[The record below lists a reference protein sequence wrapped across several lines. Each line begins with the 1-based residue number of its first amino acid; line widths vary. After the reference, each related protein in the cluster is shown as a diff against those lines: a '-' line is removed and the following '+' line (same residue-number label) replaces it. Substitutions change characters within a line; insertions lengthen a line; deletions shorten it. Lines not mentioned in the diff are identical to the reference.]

1 MSGQHN
7 NHITYSAADL
17 LRYLDGSMEWGELRA
32 LERAM
37 IDDEMLAD
45 SVEGY
50 RMMRETYTDEI
61 ILAKALNLTTPI
73 FKEKEKEKKI
83 APVVPF
89 SRFRW
94 LGYAAAASL
103 VVAAGWWVFNVTR
116 PENAL
121 PAETNEVTNPAFVNA
136 DPADSVITDN
146 QTAVAENSK
155 VATEEQSSKKV
166 EAEGSGEKNTH
177 SQVNDVA
184 KLTEKTSRKPAPSK
198 TVLPEEALAGKNVGT
213 ELSDADVRMR
223 NVRAVPSIAAS
234 ESHTL
239 NFSLMD
245 SAFAVPAAG
254 WKTYQEYLV
263 KSLDLPN
270 VGKTS
275 EIDISLDAA
284 GKITAVSVDSPIGDK
299 EKASIIQ
306 TIQSGPA
313 WKNKTGKPAK
323 ATIQFQ

>member
-7 NHITYSAADL
+7 NYITYSAADL
-17 LRYLDGSMEWGELRA
+17 LRYLDGSMDRGELLA

-37 IDDEMLAD
+37 LDDEMLAD
-45 SVEGY
+45 SVDGY
-50 RMMRETYTDEI
+50 RLMRETLSDEA
-61 ILAKALNLTTPI
+61 ILARAFNITAPT
-73 FKEKEKEKKI
+73 EKTAEKKI
-83 APVVPF
+83 APVVPLY
-89 SRFRW
+89 RFRW
-94 LGYAAAASL
+94 LGYAAAACL
-103 VVAAGWWVFNVTR
+103 VVAAGWWVFSITR
-116 PENAL
+116 PDSAL
-121 PAETNEVTNPAFVNA
+121 PAETNDLTNPAFVSA
-136 DPADSVITDN
+136 DPVDSVTTDK
-146 QTAVAENSK
+146 QAVLTEDPTI
-155 VATEEQSSKKV
+155 ATTEQSSK
-166 EAEGSGEKNTH
+166 ETANEGTGEKKTA
-177 SQVNDVA
+177 SQGKDVA
-184 KLTEKTSRKPAPSK
+184 NLTDKNSGQQPAAS
-198 TVLPEEALAGKNVGT
+198 TVFPEEATVAKT
-213 ELSDADVRMR
+213 EKAALSDADVRMR
-223 NVRAVPSIAAS
+223 TVQAVPSIAAS

-284 GKITAVSVDSPIGDK
+284 GKITAVSVDAPIGVK